1 MIYIV
6 SALQMLILITGGSH
20 IRLNGVD
27 EKTSNQASPS
37 GGGRLEGAPSLPWGG
52 IEGGFLPPW
61 GGTEGGFLIGFY

>member
-20 IRLNGVD
+20 IRLNEVD
-27 EKTSNQASPS
+27 EKTTNQT
-37 GGGRLEGAPSLPWGG
+37 SL
-52 IEGGFLPPW
+52 PW